1 MAQKPPSKQSI
12 IKAIVLILAV
22 AIFLSIPVSLP
33 GGMGAI
39 DFRPYW
45 SSSFLFARGQDFS
58 NSDSIF
64 QVEKTLTGWDENYT
78 MSAWFAPTGNLVLA
92 PFTLLPFTQAAY
104 YWLLINVVV
113 VFSSALLL
121 WRNVEKYAW
130 VALAIT
136 FGFSATL
143 LSLIFG
149 QVNTL
154 VLFGL
159 ALFLFFNQT
168 GRGFAAGASL
178 ALTTVKP
185 HLVVLTL
192 PLLLLD
198 VLYRRQWRL
207 LGGFVAT
214 LGVCALLMFL
224 LNPLWPVSFW
234 QVVTSGMGS
243 FREAPSLP
251 GVLVA
256 NGNSNG
262 KWLWLVAL
270 LAGLVIWWFKK
281 ESQNQR
287 ILIDVSVMIG
297 LVVLPIGW
305 SYDQIMLLL
314 PLLHVAEW
322 GIRGMLPKSDALVIA
337 IVLIVA
343 NLFSFY
349 QRTLSLGDVWF
360 VWVPVLV
367 LLVYLFAWKRTSILA
382 EKPE

>member
-1 MAQKPPSKQSI
+1 M
-12 IKAIVLILAV
+12 LGV

-58 NSDSIF
+58 NSESIYH
-64 QVEKTLTGWDENYT
+64 VEQTLTGWNETYT

-104 YWLLINVVV
+104 YWLLINVVA
-113 VFSSALLL
+113 VFLSALLL
-121 WRNVEKYAW
+121 WRDAQKYAW
-130 VALAIT
+130 IALAIT

-159 ALFLFFNQT
+159 ALFLFFSQT
-168 GRGFAAGASL
+168 GRGFSAGASL

-198 VLYRRQWRL
+198 ALRRREWRV
-207 LGGFVAT
+207 LGGFAAT
-214 LGVCALLMFL
+214 LGVCVLLMFL

-243 FREAPSLP
+243 FREAPSIP

-262 KWLWLVAL
+262 KWLWLIAL
-270 LAGLVIWWFKK
+270 LAGVVIWWFKK
-281 ESQNQR
+281 ASQSQR
-287 ILIDVSVMIG
+287 TLMDVSVMVG
-297 LVVLPIGW
+297 LLVLPIGW

-322 GIRGMLPKSDALVIA
+322 GVKGILPKSDALIIT
-337 IVLIVA
+337 IVLILA

-349 QRTLSLGDVWF
+349 QRTLPLGDVWF
-360 VWVPVLV
+360 VWMPVLV
-367 LLVYLFAWKRTSILA
+367 LLIYLFAWKRKRLNIVNNV
-382 EKPE
+382 